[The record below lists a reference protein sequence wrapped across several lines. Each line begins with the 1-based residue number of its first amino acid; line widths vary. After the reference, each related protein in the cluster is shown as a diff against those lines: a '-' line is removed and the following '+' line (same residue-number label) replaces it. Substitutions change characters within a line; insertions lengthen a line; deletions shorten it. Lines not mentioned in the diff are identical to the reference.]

1 MKMLRKRIVGIVL
14 ALALIVGVVPAQVVR
29 AGADLIQVNE
39 VTATSDISSIL
50 KVGNTVKNPTLE
62 VNTDKGS
69 VPWTNQW
76 SLKKKNGDTWDTCRF
91 GDAITQGTYRFVI
104 EFGLFGNENSK
115 YKFSVETTITV
126 DGQLWTNDTVDEEGV
141 FIYAGSPE
149 YEVTD
154 ENDGLVHEV
163 HFEVPEPEAGELPS
177 NNIKLTTVPANAFT
191 SQFVNNLESTA
202 KDRWKKSTGNEEP
215 VAMESGEAFEAGY
228 YYTTDISS
236 VWAVTYIVAAI
247 SGTLYNTDVAKDM
260 APDFK
265 VFINGEEATN
275 TESSRFQCK
284 YDLKQCKIKMTGNG
298 VWEYTGEPI
307 RPEPDVS
314 LDGKELT
321 LGTDYTLSYSNNKFP
336 GKATINVEGIGWYK
350 GSETLDF
357 EIELK
362 EMISIDKIEAETS
375 IPLTPIVGAEMGN
388 PTFSITVGMPVEY
401 NSGGTVNWERK
412 DGDSWVPCYWGDKF
426 TCGTYRL
433 EAMFGLYGGENK
445 VCTIPK
451 GFSMTVNGEKWKT
464 DNYMD
469 MGTYGCFV
477 ATSPEFVIEHDWGD
491 WKVSVPATE
500 TKDGIEIR
508 VCKNDPTHT
517 ETRIISK
524 SKPAETAAPSSTP
537 KPTETVAPSTT
548 SEPGSTVAP
557 STVSKPAAPASAQIS
572 EKQTKVT
579 EIKANAFKNNKK
591 LKKITIGKDIEKI
604 GKNAFYGCK
613 NLKKIIIK
621 TTKLTQKSVGKNA
634 FAKIN
639 AKAKIKVP
647 KKKLEAYK
655 KILKARGV
663 KGKKQKIKA

>member
-1 MKMLRKRIVGIVL
+1 GIVL
-14 ALALIVGVVPAQVVR
+14 ALALIVGVVPGQVVR
-29 AGADLIQVNE
+29 AGDDLIQVNE
-39 VTATSDISSIL
+39 VT
-50 KVGNTVKNPTLE
+50 E
-62 VNTDKGS
+62 
-69 VPWTNQW
+69 
-76 SLKKKNGDTWDTCRF
+76 
-91 GDAITQGTYRFVI
+91 
-104 EFGLFGNENSK
+104 
-115 YKFSVETTITV
+115 
-126 DGQLWTNDTVDEEGV
+126 
-141 FIYAGSPE
+141 
-149 YEVTD
+149 

-191 SQFVNNLESTA
+191 SQFVNNLESRA
-202 KDRWKKSTGNEEP
+202 KDSWKKSTGSEEP
-215 VAMESGEAFEAGY
+215 VAMGSEEAFEAGY
-228 YYTTDISS
+228 YYTTDIAS

-260 APDFK
+260 APGFK
-265 VFINGEEATN
+265 VFINGEDATN

-284 YDLKQCKIKMTGNG
+284 YDLKQCKIKMEGNG

-307 RPEPDVS
+307 KPEPDVS

-336 GKATINVEGIGWYK
+336 GKATINVEGIGLYK
-350 GSETLDF
+350 GSETIDF

-375 IPLTPIVGAEMGN
+375 IPITPVAGANMEN

-401 NSGGTVNWERK
+401 NSGGTINWERK

-433 EAMFGLYGGENK
+433 ESMFGLYGGENK

-451 GFSMTVNGEKWKT
+451 GFSLTVNGEKWKT

-469 MGTYGCFV
+469 MGTYGCFI

-517 ETRIISK
+517 ETRIIPK
-524 SKPAETAAPSSTP
+524 SNPAETAAPSSTP
-537 KPTETVAPSTT
+537 NPTETAAPSTT
-548 SEPGSTVAP
+548 SAPGSTAAP
-557 STVSKPAAPASAQIS
+557 STVSKPVAPASAQIS

-591 LKKITIGKDIEKI
+591 LKKITIGKDIKKI

-621 TTKLTQKSVGKNA
+621 TTKLTKKSVGKNA

-647 KKKLEAYK
+647 KKKLKAYK